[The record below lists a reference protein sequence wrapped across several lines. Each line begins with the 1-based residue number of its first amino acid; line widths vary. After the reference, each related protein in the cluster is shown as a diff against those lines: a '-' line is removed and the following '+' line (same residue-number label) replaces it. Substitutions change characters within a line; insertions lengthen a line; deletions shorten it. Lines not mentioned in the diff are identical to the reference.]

1 MPELKFRDII
11 FETIAATKI
20 YKRFDSSH
28 EFWDNFDAR
37 KLSRKNKLGYYEI
50 ENIDDPCYV
59 ALAVYPKEYFE
70 IFKKGKCIKKA
81 SRTTEF
87 ENFAR

>member
-1 MPELKFRDII
+1 M
-11 FETIAATKI
+11 
-20 YKRFDSSH
+20 
-28 EFWDNFDAR
+28 
-37 KLSRKNKLGYYEI
+37 KNKQGYYEI

-81 SRTTEF
+81 SRNTEF
-87 ENFAR
+87 KNFAR